1 MDNMN
6 IARASASPAHAVMYD
21 PTPDRL
27 RSASGGSG
35 SLFSGRKAPFWPGK
49 GDGEP
54 GASKPPPTMAQVAE
68 KNYER
73 YRIENERQKRL
84 MSSKWDF
91 SSGRMP
97 RSKETEARM
106 KILVLVTTAISIIVV
121 FLFTITYPYINTDI
135 GYDDGPAPS
144 FCPLLLPPHYG
155 RLDCNSVRSLDSVKV
170 ACQVWCDNGASN
182 TTVNSTV
189 DGVAGVVL
197 QITCLD
203 SEEWGVSQD
212 SLSALCAA
220 PAEANSTEA

>member
-1 MDNMN
+1 MPSRSGPRMKEITVELKRNKTASN
-6 IARASASPAHAVMYD
+6 IPSRQILDAEHQYDQAIRQAS
-21 PTPDRL
+21 R
-27 RSASGGSG
+27 GGYG
-35 SLFSGRKAPFWPGK
+35 M
-49 GDGEP
+49 E
-54 GASKPPPTMAQVAE
+54 
-68 KNYER
+68 
-73 YRIENERQKRL
+73 
-84 MSSKWDF
+84 
-91 SSGRMP
+91 SGRMP